1 MRKKLFATLLGA
13 AMLALPVC
21 GLTGCDGETQSFAYD
36 DGISESGNYDSSVFY
51 RNDLDVDWF
60 ADPGVIYAEDGYF
73 YAYGTASDMSGAIRA
88 WRSKNLADWEFVGV
102 VYNCAADSWGYSSV
116 WAPEVMYYQTAQ
128 QKINDEPGLYYM
140 YFSAAWKN
148 YPTGGSGYDNLRMSV
163 AVSDSPAGPFV
174 DVGRDAAWTNADGTK
189 VSVADYYGR
198 DQDGSEPAFLFEEH
212 LTEIAAN
219 GVDLDG
225 RLDGVQNEAN
235 AVFSVIDPSP
245 FIDADG
251 SMYMYFVRHVSTGN
265 QGNVIYGMRM
275 IDPITPDYS
284 TVTPLAASNA
294 ASATGGDCDYFE
306 KVNGVYTPV
315 DDPDVIL
322 GSSEGDINEAPFMQR
337 HTTVKED
344 GTTVTKYYLTYS
356 ILGLTSPFYSVS
368 LATADGPLGTF
379 KKIQSPSPIHGINA
393 DFDHMSGTG
402 HHCFV
407 QAGDENFIFYHAHC
421 DRSMGNGNPRAL
433 AVDRVYWYYNEE
445 LGYDIYH
452 SDGPSYSLNP
462 VPEVTSGY
470 QNIVPSA
477 QVEATN
483 AADGS
488 TAALL
493 QDGMS
498 AIHSYDDALEFVA
511 NGSTKI
517 TITLPRSYTVNAIFI
532 YNSRSYAKAFSKVS
546 EVRMTASDGS
556 VYVVN
561 DLAFNAEYY
570 NTINETIRPG
580 AAAVMAFE
588 PISIVKIELTI
599 DMPIV
604 SGAAQIAVDEIKVMG
619 K

>member
-1 MRKKLFATLLGA
+1 MRRKILATLLGA
-13 AMLALPVC
+13 AMLVLPVC
-21 GLTGCDGETQSFAYD
+21 GFTGCGGETQPFTYD
-36 DGISESGNYDSSVFY
+36 DGISASGNYDSSVFY
-51 RNDLDVDWF
+51 RNDLKVDWF

-102 VYNCAADSWGYSSV
+102 VYNCEADGWAYLDV
-116 WAPEVMYYQTAQ
+116 WAPEVLYYQTTE

-140 YFSAAWKN
+140 YFSAAWRN
-148 YPTGGSGYDNLRMSV
+148 YPSGSGFDNYRMSV
-163 AVSDSPAGPFV
+163 AVADSPAGPFI
-174 DVGRDAAWTNADGTK
+174 DVGKDTAWTNADGTQIS
-189 VSVADYYGR
+189 VSEYYGR
-198 DQDGSEPAFLFEEH
+198 GYDGSEPVFLFEEH
-212 LTEIAAN
+212 LEEIAAN

-225 RLDGVQNEAN
+225 TLDGVQNEAN

-245 FIDADG
+245 FIDEDG
-251 SMYMYFVRHVSTGN
+251 SMYMYFVRHQSTGN
-265 QGNVIYGMRM
+265 SGNVIYGMRM
-275 IDPITPDYS
+275 FDPITPDYS
-284 TVTPLAASNA
+284 TVMPLAAANA
-294 ASATGGDCDYFE
+294 VVGANRECDYFE
-306 KVNGVYTPV
+306 KVNGVYTPM
-315 DDPDVIL
+315 DDPAVSL
-322 GSSEGDINEAPFMQR
+322 STSEEGVNEAPFMQR
-337 HTTVKED
+337 HTTVKAD
-344 GTTVTKYYLTYS
+344 GSTVTKYYLTYS
-356 ILGLTSPFYSVS
+356 IIGYTSPFYSVS
-368 LATADGPLGTF
+368 LATGDSPLGTF
-379 KKIQSPSPIHGINA
+379 RKVSASLPVHGTNS

-470 QNIVPSA
+470 KNIVPQA
-477 QVEATN
+477 QIEATN
-483 AADGS
+483 AADGRS
-488 TAALL
+488 AALL

-498 AIHSYDDALEFVA
+498 AIHAYDDALEFVA
-511 NGSTKI
+511 NGSTQI
-517 TITLPRSYTVNAIFI
+517 TVTLPRSYTVNAIFI
-532 YNSRSYAKAFSKVS
+532 YNSRSYSMAFSKVS

-561 DLAFNAEYY
+561 DLAFNTEYY
-570 NTINETIRPG
+570 NTTNETIRPG

-588 PISIVKIELTI
+588 PLSIVKIELTI
-599 DMPIV
+599 DTPIR